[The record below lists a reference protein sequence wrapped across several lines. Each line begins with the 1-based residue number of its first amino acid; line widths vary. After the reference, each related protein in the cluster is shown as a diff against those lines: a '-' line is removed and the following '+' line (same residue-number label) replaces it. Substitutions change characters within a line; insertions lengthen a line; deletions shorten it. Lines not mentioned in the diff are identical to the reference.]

1 LNHLTSVNKYFWRYR
16 WRLSLG
22 IIFIIVSNYFGIL
35 APQVTG
41 YVVDK
46 VSERINLITNTPPPT
61 VKASKGVVDPLVQ
74 WLTTRFDFYEL
85 PFARLIM
92 YTGIILMV
100 LALLRGFF
108 MFLMRQTIIVMSRHI
123 EFDQK
128 NDIYRHYQDLD
139 AQFYKTHSTGDLM
152 SRMAEDVSR
161 VRMYTGPAVMYLINL
176 VVLIGLS
183 LYYMFSKDVILS
195 VYTLAPL
202 PILAITIYYVNT
214 IINKKSERIQA
225 QLSALTTNAQE
236 SYSGIRVIKSY
247 VQESAMFTFFE
258 QNSES
263 YRQSAINLAKVEA
276 IYFPSIGLLIG
287 ISTLLTIMIGGM
299 YQMQEKISAGT
310 IAEFVVYINMLTFPV
325 SALGWVASMI
335 QRASA
340 SQKRLNEFLDT
351 VPSVRDLEAAI
362 EKDLKGDISIR
373 NLSFTYEH
381 TGIRAINQINLQ
393 IFKGQK
399 IAIVGKTGSG
409 KSTLAQLLLRMFD
422 PQEGSIEIDGTNIR
436 NYKLASLRRQI
447 GYISQ
452 ESFLFS
458 DTIANN
464 IAFGLEHAEPEL
476 VKNAA
481 RQASVEQEI
490 LHFPQQYETMVG
502 ERGVTLSG
510 GQKQRVSI
518 ARALIKDSSVLIF
531 DDCLSAVD
539 AKTERQILQ
548 RLYEVLEDKTAV
560 IITHRIFSLL
570 KFDFIVVM
578 EDGRIIEKGSHQ
590 ELLEMDGY
598 YADLYRRQQATDDEI
613 DEAPPTP

>member
-1 LNHLTSVNKYFWRYR
+1 
-16 WRLSLG
+16 
-22 IIFIIVSNYFGIL
+22 
-35 APQVTG
+35 
-41 YVVDK
+41 
-46 VSERINLITNTPPPT
+46 
-61 VKASKGVVDPLVQ
+61 
-74 WLTTRFDFYEL
+74 
-85 PFARLIM
+85 
-92 YTGIILMV
+92 
-100 LALLRGFF
+100 
-108 MFLMRQTIIVMSRHI
+108 
-123 EFDQK
+123 
-128 NDIYRHYQDLD
+128 
-139 AQFYKTHSTGDLM
+139 
-152 SRMAEDVSR
+152 
-161 VRMYTGPAVMYLINL
+161 MYLINL

-183 LYYMFSKDVILS
+183 LYYMFSQDVMLS

-202 PILAITIYYVNT
+202 PILAIAIYYVNT

-247 VQESAMFTFFE
+247 VQEDAMNKFFE

-299 YQMQEKISAGT
+299 YQVQEKISAGT
-310 IAEFVVYINMLTFPV
+310 IAEFVVYINMLSFPV

-351 VPSVRDLEAAI
+351 KPTVRNPEPAI
-362 EKDLKGDISIR
+362 DKELKGDISIQ

-381 TGIRAINQINLQ
+381 TGIKAIDQVNLQ
-393 IFKGQK
+393 IRSGQK
-399 IAIVGKTGSG
+399 VAIVGKTGSG

-422 PQEGSIEIDGTNIR
+422 PQEGRIAIDGNDLRT
-436 NYKLASLRRQI
+436 YKLASLRRQI

-452 ESFLFS
+452 EAFLFS
-458 DTIANN
+458 DSIANN
-464 IAFGLEHAEPEL
+464 IAFGIENPERESIER
-476 VKNAA
+476 AA

-490 LHFPQQYETMVG
+490 LHFPQQFETIVG

-539 AKTERQILQ
+539 AKTEKQILQ
-548 RLYEVLEDKTAV
+548 RLYEVLEDKTAI

-570 KFDFIVVM
+570 QFDFIVVM
-578 EDGRIIEKGSHQ
+578 EDGRIIEQGGHQ
-590 ELLEMDGY
+590 DLLEKNGY
-598 YADLYRRQQATDDEI
+598 YADLFRRQQATDDESG
-613 DEAPPTP
+613 DSAPSQSGSEF

>member
-1 LNHLTSVNKYFWRYR
+1 
-16 WRLSLG
+16 
-22 IIFIIVSNYFGIL
+22 
-35 APQVTG
+35 
-41 YVVDK
+41 
-46 VSERINLITNTPPPT
+46 
-61 VKASKGVVDPLVQ
+61 
-74 WLTTRFDFYEL
+74 
-85 PFARLIM
+85 
-92 YTGIILMV
+92 
-100 LALLRGFF
+100 
-108 MFLMRQTIIVMSRHI
+108 
-123 EFDQK
+123 
-128 NDIYRHYQDLD
+128 
-139 AQFYKTHSTGDLM
+139 
-152 SRMAEDVSR
+152 
-161 VRMYTGPAVMYLINL
+161 
-176 VVLIGLS
+176 
-183 LYYMFSKDVILS
+183 
-195 VYTLAPL
+195 
-202 PILAITIYYVNT
+202 
-214 IINKKSERIQA
+214 
-225 QLSALTTNAQE
+225 
-236 SYSGIRVIKSY
+236 
-247 VQESAMFTFFE
+247 
-258 QNSES
+258 
-263 YRQSAINLAKVEA
+263 
-276 IYFPSIGLLIG
+276 
-287 ISTLLTIMIGGM
+287 MIGGM

-351 VPSVRDLEAAI
+351 VPSVRDPEGAI
-362 EKDLKGDISIR
+362 EKVLKGDISIN

-381 TGIRAINQINLQ
+381 TGIRAIHQINLQ
-393 IFKGQK
+393 ILKGQK

-548 RLYEVLEDKTAV
+548 RLYEVLEDKTAI

-578 EDGRIIEKGSHQ
+578 EDGRIIENGSHQ

-598 YADLYRRQQATDDEI
+598 YADLYRRQQATDDETE
-613 DEAPPTP
+613 DTPQTP